1 MDFSSRLWLGK
12 TVLHNKLD
20 VTGNFIEKNE
30 MAVRNCLYHR
40 QGVNLKTKLV
50 LIIKAIK
57 QAFYHH
63 NTMFNISYTNSQK
76 IVTLKPKKLG
86 TGTDYQ
92 ISTIRNNSRIK
103 SK

>member
-1 MDFSSRLWLGK
+1 MK
-12 TVLHNKLD
+12 
-20 VTGNFIEKNE
+20 I
-30 MAVRNCLYHR
+30 AARNCFYHR
-40 QGVNLKTKLV
+40 HGVNLITELV
-50 LIIKAIK
+50 NVKAIK

-76 IVTLKPKKLG
+76 IVTLKPKRLG

-103 SK
+103 VSNSVMHTKSKNY